1 MAGLLLS
8 GIRYFKLDF
17 GKHRLTINSWKLF
30 PLLAHVMS
38 KAHGLVFKQMP
49 PKLALQALA

>member
-17 GKHRLTINSWKLF
+17 GKHRLTINSWKLS
-30 PLLAHVMS
+30 PLAHVMS